1 MQRFEKTPMK
11 KKDRKTKWASFFL
24 GYGLLQVFS
33 LSICFFIRNSL
44 DINRYGCF
52 DAYQVGDNEV
62 VLRLNSE
69 KESRLKF
76 DSCEAIVFD
85 CYSFNRKER
94 LQICSFINDEWKR
107 MGIPHRRSIQ
117 SLEAEVAFH
126 SYSYKMGIDMKSAKD
141 ANLGYED
148 DPRWYVDIAT
158 SAIEVLGL

>member
-1 MQRFEKTPMK
+1 MPMR
-11 KKDRKTKWASFFL
+11 RKNHSKRWVSFL
-24 GYGLLQVFS
+24 IGYALIQLLS
-33 LSICFFIRNSL
+33 ISICFFIRNSL
-44 DINRYGCF
+44 DISRYSYF
-52 DAYQVGDNEV
+52 DAYQAGDNEV
-62 VLRLNSE
+62 VLRLDSE

-76 DSCEAIVFD
+76 DSCEAVVFD

>member
-1 MQRFEKTPMK
+1 MK
-11 KKDRKTKWASFFL
+11 KKDHKTKWASFFL
-24 GYGLLQVFS
+24 GYGLLQLFS

-52 DAYQVGDNEV
+52 NAYQVDDSEV
-62 VLRLNSE
+62 VLRLDSE
-69 KESRLKF
+69 RESRLKF
-76 DSCEAIVFD
+76 DNCEAVVFD
-85 CYSFNRKER
+85 CYLFNRKER

-107 MGIPHRRSIQ
+107 MGIPHRRSIR

-126 SYSYKMGIDMKSAKD
+126 SYSYKIGIDMKSAKD
-141 ANLGYED
+141 ANLGNED

>member
-1 MQRFEKTPMK
+1 MQHLEKITMQK
-11 KKDRKTKWASFFL
+11 KGHKTKWVSFFL
-24 GYGLLQVFS
+24 GYALLQISS
-33 LSICFFIRNSL
+33 LSFCFFIRNSL
-44 DINRYGCF
+44 EINKFSCF
-52 DAYQVGDNEV
+52 DTYKSGDNEV

-69 KESRLKF
+69 KESRLMFK
-76 DSCEAIVFD
+76 DGEAIVFD

-94 LQICSFINDEWKR
+94 LQICSFINDEWKG
-107 MGIPHRRSIQ
+107 MSIPHRRSIQ